1 MKKGIVL
8 YRSKYGA
15 TEKYAHW
22 LAEAANFACADVNR
36 TKIDQLSQYDIVIFG
51 GGIYASGISGLSF
64 LRKHY
69 DVLKNKTLAVFCVG
83 ASPYDE
89 KTFAQ
94 ICSHNLKDD
103 LKDIPCFYCR
113 GGWNE
118 EAMSWKDRTLCQLL
132 QKMVAKKDPSAYEPW
147 ETALMAGAGKV
158 CDWTDSKYL
167 EPILDFVA
175 GQER

>member
-113 GGWNE
+113 GG
-118 EAMSWKDRTLCQLL
+118 
-132 QKMVAKKDPSAYEPW
+132 
-147 ETALMAGAGKV
+147 
-158 CDWTDSKYL
+158 
-167 EPILDFVA
+167 
-175 GQER
+175 